1 MSDFQKRW
9 RAPKE
14 VQHRARELRKE
25 MTLAEKKLWQ
35 ILRGTQLDGLY
46 FRRQHAIGS
55 YIVDFI
61 CIQAKLIIEVDGS
74 SHLEQEEYDTERTRW
89 LEEEKGYRMIRFAND
104 DVLKNILEVVEAI
117 RNAVKG
123 PHLASPASG
132 GGIPHGTGGSPPV
145 DEGSQRG
152 A

>member
-1 MSDFQKRW
+1 MTNFQKRW

-25 MTLAEKKLWQ
+25 MTPAEKKLWQ

-61 CIQAKLIIEVDGS
+61 CIQAKLIIEIDGS
-74 SHLEQEEYDTERTRW
+74 SHLEQEEYDKERTRW
-89 LEEEKGYRMIRFAND
+89 LEEEKGYRVIRFTNN
-104 DVLKNILEVVEAI
+104 DVLRNTNGVLEAI
-117 RNAVKG
+117 REAAKS
-123 PHLASPASG
+123 PHLAFSASG
-132 GGIPHGTGGSPPV
+132 GGTNSPPV
-145 DEGSQRG
+145 NGGS
-152 A
+152 